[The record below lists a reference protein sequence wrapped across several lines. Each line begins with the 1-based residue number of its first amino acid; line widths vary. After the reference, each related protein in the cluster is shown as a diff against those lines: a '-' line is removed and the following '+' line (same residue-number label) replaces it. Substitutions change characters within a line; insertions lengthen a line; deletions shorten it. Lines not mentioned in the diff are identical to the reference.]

1 MALQP
6 TMKKKPKAKGFGAT
20 MKPKSVASRVNEITA
35 TDSATMR
42 AARTRAQQQ
51 ANARGLGNSSIAIG
65 AGELAA
71 IQSALPMASQD
82 SSEENSRE
90 LSRMGFRQNL
100 ALQDDA
106 QEYGTSEREAAQAF
120 TFTQNEL
127 DRGLTREQAQAER
140 DFRKSERLGE
150 QEFTSGESGKERAF
164 RREER
169 ESAQDFQ
176 FTQNELDRGLTREQA
191 QAEREFR
198 REERESAEDFQ
209 FTQAELDRG
218 LTREEAQN
226 EREFRT
232 SERLGAQGFSAAEN
246 RLDRGLTTSE
256 REASEAF
263 RSSERREDEAFRAA
277 EAERVRGFA
286 TSERLAGE
294 SFAADQARQDR
305 AQQLTVIAEQANF
318 DADSAEARREFDAMI
333 AEWNIDASEQENA
346 AQYVAN
352 ASATYANQ
360 YSAVLSNPELNP
372 EARQQ
377 QVGLLRAQNEK
388 RLNLGEQIF
397 GVKLDFGAAPSA
409 NTATASGGGLPGPG
423 EPGYVQGRAPGEQ
436 YPGATAA
443 ERKANREAD
452 REGRIAARRAANAG
466 AG

>member
-6 TMKKKPKAKGFGAT
+6 TINKKPKAIGGFGAT
-20 MKPKSVASRVNEITA
+20 MKPKSVATRVNEITA
-35 TDSATMR
+35 TDSPTMR

-51 ANARGLGNSSIAIG
+51 ANARGMGNSSIAIG

-106 QEYGTSEREAAQAF
+106 QEYGTSEREAAQDC
-120 TFTQNEL
+120 TVTQNEL
-127 DRGLTREQAQAER
+127 ERGLTREEAQ
-140 DFRKSERLGE
+140 
-150 QEFTSGESGKERAF
+150 KER
-164 RREER
+164 
-169 ESAQDFQ
+169 
-176 FTQNELDRGLTREQA
+176 TC
-191 QAEREFR
+191 R

-232 SERLGAQGFSAAEN
+232 SERLGAQGISASEN

-286 TSERLAGE
+286 ASERLAGE

-318 DADSAEARREFDAMI
+318 DANSAEARREFDAMI

-377 QVGLLRAQNEK
+377 QVALLRAQNEK

-397 GVKLDFGAAPSA
+397 GVNLDFGAGTSA
-409 NTATASGGGLPGPG
+409 NTATTGSTTASGGGLPGPG

-452 REGRIAARRAANAG
+452 REGRIAARKAANAG